1 MITIQAPLKRS
12 DFQTIN
18 FGSRNFVGVGQ
29 DGSTLNKT
37 TSIVDEVLVANAIE
51 GDPNQVDFI
60 KRYNTWF
67 VFTDMEQFPLVP
79 YRIIL
84 IHYDRVARVAY
95 TDTDV
100 LKIVRKP

>member
-1 MITIQAPLKRS
+1 MITVQAPLKRS

-18 FGSRNFVGVGQ
+18 FGSRNFVGVDSSGNAVNET
-29 DGSTLNKT
+29 S
-37 TSIVDEVLVANAIE
+37 SIVDEIIVANSID
-51 GDPNQVDFI
+51 GDQNQVDFI

-79 YRIIL
+79 YRIIF
-84 IHYDRVARVAY
+84 IHYDRIDKIAY
-95 TDTDV
+95 TNTDT

>member
-1 MITIQAPLKRS
+1 MITVQAPIKRS

-18 FGSRNFVGVGQ
+18 FGSRNFVGV
-29 DGSTLNKT
+29 DSNGSPVSKT
-37 TSIVDEVLVANAIE
+37 SSIVDEILVANAIE
-51 GDPNQVDFI
+51 GDNNQIDFI

-67 VFTDMEQFPLVP
+67 VFTDIEIFPLIP

-84 IHYDRVARVAY
+84 IHYDRIQRVAY
-95 TDTDV
+95 TDTDT